1 MVSNGKKNHK
11 TDTKILNY
19 HNTIQR
25 SRMNILIH
33 FVKKKVRKRLVMG
46 QRNKKKKEIKT
57 KCIPQSSINVPK
69 TQTKIFRTV
78 PVKKK

>member
-25 SRMNILIH
+25 SRMKILIH
-33 FVKKKVRKRLVMG
+33 FVKKKVRKRLVIG
-46 QRNKKKKEIKT
+46 QRNKKKKKSKQNAYLNLLLISQRPK
-57 KCIPQSSINVPK
+57 QRSSEL
-69 TQTKIFRTV
+69 FL
-78 PVKKK
+78 